1 MRTTISKNG
10 FTPTPICIM
19 PANVKLNSTASSG
32 AISLRCRCANRCEGF
47 TLPEVVV
54 AAALLLI
61 AIVPILKALT
71 QANLNSIIIERTTQS
86 LCLAQGKLNQI
97 KARSIYNFD
106 NNFNQSNASL
116 GNSYL
121 CNVSQTIVNSYL
133 KTISVS
139 VGLDINRNGTLASN
153 EIEVTLQSRIA
164 KRSLVD

>member
-1 MRTTISKNG
+1 MRTTVAKS
-10 FTPTPICIM
+10 
-19 PANVKLNSTASSG
+19 
-32 AISLRCRCANRCEGF
+32 GF

-71 QANLNSIIIERTTQS
+71 QANINSILIERRTQS
-86 LCLAQGKLNQI
+86 LCFAQGKLNQI

-106 NNFNQSNASL
+106 NNFSESNTAL

-121 CNVSQTIVNSYL
+121 CNVSQTIVSSNL

-139 VGLDINRNGTLASN
+139 VGQDIDRSGTLAGD
-153 EIEVTLQSRIA
+153 EVEVTLRTQIA
-164 KRSLVD
+164 RRW